1 MKKFIYLILI
11 ISLAFNL
18 AFLGMFIWH
27 RINRPHPPFPG
38 GERQF
43 KEHLNKDRAEM
54 KPLMQCFMQERDKFM
69 EYLSEEEFE
78 ESIADSL
85 LDNMVN
91 NQSILE
97 RKIGQKIIE
106 RRKQGIFPEKHER
119 AGHRFNGKRER
130 PNERRTK

>member
-1 MKKFIYLILI
+1 MKKYIYMILI

-27 RINRPHPPFPG
+27 RINRSHPPFPG

-43 KEHLNKDRAEM
+43 KEHLDKDRAEM
-54 KPLMQCFMQERDKFM
+54 QPLMQGFMQERDKFM
-69 EYLSEEEFE
+69 KYLSGEDFE
-78 ESIADSL
+78 ESVADSL

-91 NQSILE
+91 KQSILE
-97 RKIGQKIIE
+97 RRMGQKMIE
-106 RRKQGIFPEKHER
+106 RRKQGIFPEKPER
-119 AGHRFNGKRER
+119 GGHRFKDKRER